1 MKKKIVVRMLCLAM
15 AASMIGT
22 MVPTSLYPVVA
33 HAETAGQE
41 AGTAKAV
48 LEDGIR
54 DKWTQDNLMGFDSV
68 CKVEDGWLHLRSSVD
83 NGNNPGTKPAMF
95 VNSKEFNFDEA
106 GYFDFTIKPANGDGR
121 FGVYLG
127 YNTDKVGMMIGYD
140 SGGWF
145 WQKYGASG
153 DPWYSGSRVASPAS
167 GVETNVHIEWTA
179 DKKVSVKIGDQVVF
193 SNEDF
198 SGITGLGNKIAFKGG
213 SYSSA
218 VTDVYLKKIHYT
230 GQAEAKTYAVTG
242 KVQDQDGKA
251 ISNATVTV
259 EGQSVRTGEDGSYS
273 LTLATGNYEMTVAR
287 DGYETVVENI
297 EVTDA
302 ETVLDTVSLVKTA
315 EVETE
320 KLSTEDM
327 DVLVSKTFPSVVK
340 YEMKGNLA
348 GKVFYGQSEK
358 INTVRINNRDIQLN
372 DADVKA
378 TFEGN
383 KATYV
388 MTVKGDS
395 VDAVIT
401 AELVAEKNTLAFNIT
416 DIKNNLEDSATGNPI
431 QTIEIPDQ
439 SLVSVRSSQ
448 EGANFKGAAM
458 SSNTRIS
465 GDTYTDVTPDT
476 SMNQDFMYGF
486 VSNNELSAG
495 LWSNSEHDGSSVA
508 TSVTGGS
515 KNTRVQAVTQKK
527 QDYVSL
533 GLGSCAWYYH
543 RVVTDSHNR
552 SYMVKETAM
561 PQTKIIIAGDMNDDQ
576 QIDWQDGAVA
586 FRSIMNNPYK
596 CEEVP
601 ELVAYRIAMNFGGQA
616 QNPFLTS
623 LDNVK
628 RVALNTDGL
637 GQSVLLKGYANE
649 GHDSAHPDY
658 ADIGKRIGGAEDMNT
673 LLTEGAKYGAR
684 FGIHVNAGEMY
695 PEAKAFKDDNVRRDY
710 YGNLS
715 YGWNWLDQAV
725 GLDSIY
731 DLATGDR
738 ENRFDTLESLVGKN
752 LDFVYVDIWGN
763 NTGSSN
769 DDSWQT
775 RKLSKEIN
783 DNGWRMANEWGVAN
797 EYDATFQ
804 HWAADLTYGGYNQK
818 GENSEVMR
826 FLRNHQKDSWV
837 ADYPKYGGAAMMP
850 LLGGY
855 NMKDF
860 EGWQGRNDYDTYITN
875 LFTHDVT
882 TKFIQHYEIIKWVDG
897 DPVTAGA
904 ATDWI
909 PEMEITL
916 KDDDGNKLVL
926 TRGSNDPNDAGYRER
941 TITLNGKVVAQGA
954 PSAGDRSD
962 SDIQNG
968 RNRGT
973 ESYLLPWVWDSETG
987 KKVDSNDEKLYHWNT
1002 QGGTTTWEVPDS
1014 WANLKNVKVYR
1025 LTDQGKTDE
1034 TTVNVVDGKVTLTA
1048 EAETPYVVCKGEKGN
1063 IKVTWSEGMHI
1074 VDAGFN
1080 GGEDSLAANWTKTG
1094 DGKAEIA
1101 KSQYSNPMLKLSGDI
1116 AMTQELTDLT
1126 PGKQYAVLVGVDNRS
1141 DCKAS
1146 MTVKSGKDVLATN
1159 YTERSIAKNYV
1170 KAYTHSNSSATVD
1183 GTSYFQNMYVFF
1195 TAPESGKVTLTL
1207 AKSAGDGDAYFD
1219 DVRVVEN
1226 NAKNITTDKDGNIV
1240 KFEQDF
1246 ENNVQGIYPFVV
1258 SGIEGVEDNRIHLSE
1273 LHAPYTQAGWDVKKM
1288 DDVLD
1293 GNWSLKINGL
1303 TQRST
1308 LAYQTIPQN
1317 FRFEPGVTYQ
1327 VSFDYQAGSDNTYGV
1342 VVGNGEFKGSA
1353 QAANLQKHMGPDQD
1367 GHYECLVTGDKN
1379 GQTWIGIYST
1389 GTAPDLQGTSGN
1401 AANFGGYKELVLDN
1415 LVIERVDE
1423 SKMAEMLQELID
1435 QAEGMDQ
1442 NAYTKANWEYLAD
1455 EVTDAKVALNKNNR
1469 NLEDIQNSYQGL
1481 KDAITFVKNTTNT
1494 EEEKNDIPVRGMTA
1508 TAKSEDGGTYGS
1520 NLGRASYVLDGNP
1533 NTAWMTAYAG
1543 YGTTIKNGDGWIDLA
1558 FDKPHTV
1565 DGLRYLPGPNTGG
1578 EFISITKYEIS
1589 VKTTDSDEY
1598 QTIATG
1604 SWDNTTGWK
1613 LTEFDPVENV
1623 TNVKLLATETK
1634 AYNWWAIA
1642 AELRVTSKSEA
1653 AAETVVNKDEL
1664 TALINT
1670 AKKLN
1675 KHYCVSDDATWNVME
1690 DSLKA
1695 AQKVKADEN
1704 ATAYDVK
1711 LALVNLQDAID
1722 DLEFETADYSAVEK
1736 ALASIPEDL
1745 SNYTEESVKALE
1757 EAKNAVTKDLDAGK
1771 QSEVD
1776 KMADAIT
1783 KAVKNLTLR
1792 KADYTKV
1799 DEANASVPKDLSIYT
1814 EKSVKALKAAQSAVT
1829 KDLDITKQSEV
1840 DKMAEAITNAVKNL
1854 VLLKADYSKVDEAI
1868 ASIPKDLSNYT
1879 EESVNAL
1886 KAARNAVKKD
1896 LDKDKQSEVD
1906 KMAEAITTAVKNL
1919 TLRKADY
1926 SKVDEALANIPE
1938 DLSIYTEESV
1948 KVLKSAQDLV
1958 TTDLDITKQAKV
1970 DKMADAITT
1979 AIENLK
1985 LRKADYSKVDEAL
1998 AGIPEDLSIY
2008 TEESAKALEEAKNAV
2023 TKGLDITK
2031 QTEVDKMAEAITAA
2045 VQNLTLRQADYSK
2058 VEKALAGI
2066 PEDLSIYTEE
2076 SVNALKAAQDA
2087 VTADLDITKQAEV
2100 DEMAEAITAAVKN
2113 LTYIHA
2119 DGLENGSDYVYKD
2132 GKVDTSY
2139 TGLISNEA
2147 GWFYVKDGAI
2157 DHSYTGFAANA
2168 VADWYVED
2176 GKITFAKDGILQD
2189 TTGALGEKDAWYY
2202 VVGSNVHHVDTVA
2215 ANEYGWFKITNG
2227 KVDFAYTGIAPNE
2240 HGWWRIVNGAV
2251 DFNCNSV
2258 ESNEHGWFKITGGAV
2273 DFNYTGIAAN
2283 QYGWWRI
2290 VNGAVDF
2297 NCNTVEQN
2305 EHGWFKISGGAV
2317 DFNYNGI
2324 APNQYGWWM
2333 IENGA
2338 VNFNYTGMVHTQS
2351 GWWYVK
2357 NGCVDLSNQ
2366 QYERINGKLYKV
2378 ID

>member
-1 MKKKIVVRMLCLAM
+1 MRKKLVVRMLCLAM

-41 AGTAKAV
+41 ASTAKAV

-83 NGNNPGTKPAMF
+83 NGNNPGSKPAMF
-95 VNSKEFNFDEA
+95 VNSKEFDFNKA
-106 GYFDFTIKPANGDGR
+106 GYFDFTLKPANGDGR

-127 YNTDKVGMMIGYD
+127 YNSDKVGMMIGYD
-140 SGGWF
+140 AGGWF

-213 SYSSA
+213 TYSSA
-218 VTDVYLKKIHYT
+218 VTDVYLKNIHYT

-297 EVTDA
+297 AVTDA
-302 ETVLDTVSLVKTA
+302 DTVLDTVSLVKSA

-327 DVLVSKTFPSVVK
+327 DVFVSKTFPSVVK
-340 YEMKGNLA
+340 YEMKGDLA

-358 INTVRINNRDIQLN
+358 INTVRINNRDIQLD

-465 GDTYTDVTPDT
+465 GDTYTDVTMDT
-476 SMNQDFMYGF
+476 SMNNDYMYGF

-552 SYMVKETAM
+552 NFMVTETDM
-561 PQTKIIIAGDMNDDQ
+561 PKAKIIISGDMNDDSK
-576 QIDWQDGAVA
+576 IDWQDGAVS

-715 YGWNWLDQAV
+715 YGWNWLDQAI
-725 GLDSIY
+725 GLDSLY

-738 ENRFDTLESLVGKN
+738 EKRFDDLEKLVGQN

-763 NTGSSN
+763 NTGSYN

-804 HWAADLTYGGYNQK
+804 HWAADLTYGGFNQK
-818 GENSEVMR
+818 GQNSEVMR

-897 DPVTAGA
+897 DPVSAGA
-904 ATDWI
+904 ATNWI

-926 TRGSNDPNDAGYRER
+926 TRGSNNPDDDAYRER
-941 TITLNGKVVAQGA
+941 TMTLNGKIVAKGA
-954 PSAGDRSD
+954 PSRGDRTD

-973 ESYLLPWVWDSETG
+973 ESYLLPWIWDSETG
-987 KKVDSNDEKLYHWNT
+987 EKVAADDEKLYHWNT
-1002 QGGTTTWEVPDS
+1002 QGGTTTWDLPEG
-1014 WANLKNVKVYR
+1014 WAANLKDVKVYK
-1025 LTDQGKTDE
+1025 LTDLGKTE
-1034 TTVNVVDGKVTLTA
+1034 EKTVEVKNGQVTLEA
-1048 EAETPYVVCKGEKGN
+1048 EAETPYVVCKGEEGN
-1063 IKVTWSEGMHI
+1063 INVTWSEGMHI
-1074 VDAGFN
+1074 TDAGFN
-1080 GGEDSLAANWTKTG
+1080 GGVESLEANWTKAG
-1094 DGKAEIA
+1094 DGNAEIA

-1116 AMTQELTDLT
+1116 SMTQELTDLK
-1126 PGKQYAVLVGVDNRS
+1126 PGQRYAVLVGVDNRS
-1141 DCKAS
+1141 DSKAS
-1146 MTVKSGKDVLATN
+1146 VTVKADGNVLDTN
-1159 YTERSIAKNYV
+1159 YTEKSIAKNYV
-1170 KAYTHSNSSATVD
+1170 KAYTHSNYSATVD
-1183 GTSYFQNMYVFF
+1183 GSSYFQNMYVYF

-1226 NAKNITTDKDGNIV
+1226 NAQNITKDEYGNVV

-1293 GNWSLKINGL
+1293 GNWSVKVNGL
-1303 TQRST
+1303 TQRNT

-1317 FRFEPGVTYQ
+1317 FRFEPGVTYK
-1327 VSFDYQAGSDNTYGV
+1327 VSFDYQTGSDDTYGV
-1342 VVGNGEFKGSA
+1342 VVGTGEYKGA
-1353 QAANLQKHMGPDQD
+1353 TRLETLKKQMGPDQD
-1367 GHYECLVTGDKN
+1367 GHYERLITGDMS
-1379 GQTWIGIYST
+1379 GQTWFGIYST
-1389 GTAPDLQGTSGN
+1389 GNAPDLQGTSGSE
-1401 AANFGGYKELVLDN
+1401 ANFGGYKEIVLDN

-1423 SKMAEMLQELID
+1423 DINKETLQGLID
-1435 QAEGMDQ
+1435 KAEGLERTDYDKD
-1442 NAYTKANWEYLAD
+1442 AWKVLAD
-1455 EVTDAKVALNKNNR
+1455 AVVNAKVAVNKDKTDAQ
-1469 NLEDIQNSYQGL
+1469 DIQTAYYEL
-1481 KDAITFVKNTTNT
+1481 KAALDYVEGYKLDPEA
-1494 EEEKNDIPVRGMTA
+1494 KNDISVKGAKA
-1508 TAKSEDGGTYGS
+1508 TAFSEDNGTYGS
-1520 NLGRASYVLDGNP
+1520 NIGKASYVLDGNTS
-1533 NTAWMTAYAG
+1533 TAWMTAYSG
-1543 YGTTIKNGDGWIDLA
+1543 FSTTIKNNEGWIDIQYPE
-1558 FDKPHTV
+1558 PHTV
-1565 DGLRYLPGPNTGG
+1565 DGLRYLPGPSVGG
-1578 EFISITKYEIS
+1578 SFTSITTYEIS
-1589 VKTTDSDEY
+1589 VKTADSDEY
-1598 QTIATG
+1598 QVVATG
-1604 SWDNTTGWK
+1604 DWANTEGWK
-1613 LTEFDPVENV
+1613 TAEFAPVENV
-1623 TNVKLLATETK
+1623 TNIKLLAK
-1634 AYNWWAIA
+1634 AANPTNWWAVASEIRA
-1642 AELRVTSKSEA
+1642 TSKSEA
-1653 AAETVVNKDEL
+1653 EAGNKPGAEVVNKD
-1664 TALINT
+1664 A
-1670 AKKLN
+1670 LN
-1675 KHYCVSDDATWNVME
+1675 KQIEAVKALDKDNYAANDAWKTLEAKLAAAEKVSADKDAT
-1690 DSLKA
+1690 
-1695 AQKVKADEN
+1695 
-1704 ATAYDVK
+1704 TYDVK
-1711 LALVNLQDAID
+1711 LALANLKDALGDIQ
-1722 DLEFETADYSAVEK
+1722 LLGADYS
-1736 ALASIPEDL
+1736 
-1745 SNYTEESVKALE
+1745 
-1757 EAKNAVTKDLDAGK
+1757 
-1771 QSEVD
+1771 
-1776 KMADAIT
+1776 
-1783 KAVKNLTLR
+1783 
-1792 KADYTKV
+1792 KV
-1799 DEANASVPKDLSIYT
+1799 DAAIAKVPADLSIYT
-1814 EKSVKALKAAQSAVT
+1814 EESVAALNEALNAVNR
-1829 KDLDITKQSEV
+1829 DLDITKQSEV
-1840 DKMAEAITNAVKNL
+1840 DKMAAAIK
-1854 VLLKADYSKVDEAI
+1854 KAI
-1868 ASIPKDLSNYT
+1868 A
-1879 EESVNAL
+1879 
-1886 KAARNAVKKD
+1886 
-1896 LDKDKQSEVD
+1896 
-1906 KMAEAITTAVKNL
+1906 
-1919 TLRKADY
+1919 
-1926 SKVDEALANIPE
+1926 
-1938 DLSIYTEESV
+1938 
-1948 KVLKSAQDLV
+1948 
-1958 TTDLDITKQAKV
+1958 
-1970 DKMADAITT
+1970 
-1979 AIENLK
+1979 NLK
-1985 LRKADYSKVDEAL
+1985 IA
-1998 AGIPEDLSIY
+1998 
-2008 TEESAKALEEAKNAV
+2008 
-2023 TKGLDITK
+2023 
-2031 QTEVDKMAEAITAA
+2031 
-2045 VQNLTLRQADYSK
+2045 
-2058 VEKALAGI
+2058 
-2066 PEDLSIYTEE
+2066 
-2076 SVNALKAAQDA
+2076 
-2087 VTADLDITKQAEV
+2087 
-2100 DEMAEAITAAVKN
+2100 
-2113 LTYIHA
+2113 HA
-2119 DGLENGSDYVYKD
+2119 DGLANEAAEDGNWYVYKD
-2132 GKVDTSY
+2132 GSVDTTY
-2139 TGLISNEA
+2139 TGL
-2147 GWFYVKDGAI
+2147 
-2157 DHSYTGFAANA
+2157 AANTYGW
-2168 VADWYVED
+2168 WYVEG
-2176 GKITFAKDGILQD
+2176 GKVNFNA
-2189 TTGALGEKDAWYY
+2189 TGLVANEYGWWYVQNGTIDFGY
-2202 VVGSNVHHVDTVA
+2202 TGLA
-2215 ANEYGWFKITNG
+2215 ANEYGWWYVEGGKIN
-2227 KVDFAYTGIAPNE
+2227 FEHTGLVANE
-2240 HGWWRIVNGAV
+2240 
-2251 DFNCNSV
+2251 
-2258 ESNEHGWFKITGGAV
+2258 
-2273 DFNYTGIAAN
+2273 Y
-2283 QYGWWRI
+2283 
-2290 VNGAVDF
+2290 
-2297 NCNTVEQN
+2297 
-2305 EHGWFKISGGAV
+2305 
-2317 DFNYNGI
+2317 
-2324 APNQYGWWM
+2324 
-2333 IENGA
+2333 
-2338 VNFNYTGMVHTQS
+2338 
-2351 GWWYVK
+2351 GWWYVEGGK
-2357 NGCVDLSNQ
+2357 INFNATGLVANEYGWWYVQGGQINFNFNGIVPNEQGWWYVRNGMIDFNFNGLAANENGWWKFEGGKIDFNFNGAAQNENGWWYVRGGKIDFSYNGTVKVGGKT
-2366 QYERINGKLYKV
+2366 YTVTGGKLNV
-2378 ID
+2378 

>member
-1 MKKKIVVRMLCLAM
+1 MRKKLVVRMLCLAM

-41 AGTAKAV
+41 ASTAKAV

-95 VNSKEFNFDEA
+95 VNSKEFNFNEA
-106 GYFDFTIKPANGDGR
+106 GYFDFTLKPANGDGR

-127 YNTDKVGMMIGYD
+127 YNSDRVGMMIGYD

-213 SYSSA
+213 TYSSA
-218 VTDVYLKKIHYT
+218 VTDVYLKNIHYT

-297 EVTDA
+297 AVTDA
-302 ETVLDTVSLVKTA
+302 DTVLDTVSLVKSA

-327 DVLVSKTFPSVVK
+327 DVFVSKTFPSVVK
-340 YEMKGNLA
+340 YEMKGDLA

-358 INTVRINNRDIQLN
+358 INTVRINNRDIQLD

-416 DIKNNLEDSATGNPI
+416 DIKNNLEDSVTGNPI

-465 GDTYTDVTPDT
+465 GDTYTDVTMDT
-476 SMNQDFMYGF
+476 SMNNDYMYGF

-552 SYMVKETAM
+552 NFMVTETDM
-561 PQTKIIIAGDMNDDQ
+561 PKAKIIISGDMNDDSK
-576 QIDWQDGAVA
+576 IDWQDGAVS

-710 YGNLS
+710 NGNLR
-715 YGWNWLDQAV
+715 YGWNWLDQAI

-738 ENRFDTLESLVGKN
+738 EKRFDDLEKLVGQN

-763 NTGSSN
+763 NTGSNN

-804 HWAADLTYGGYNQK
+804 HWAADLTYGGFNQK
-818 GENSEVMR
+818 GQNSEVMR

-897 DPVTAGA
+897 DPVSAGA
-904 ATDWI
+904 ATNWI

-926 TRGSNDPNDAGYRER
+926 TRGSNNPDDDAYRER
-941 TITLNGKVVAQGA
+941 TMTLNGKIVAKGA
-954 PSAGDRSD
+954 PSRGDRTD
-962 SDIQNG
+962 ADIQNG
-968 RNRGT
+968 RKRGT
-973 ESYLLPWVWDSETG
+973 ESYLLPWIWDSETG
-987 KKVDSNDEKLYHWNT
+987 KKVAADDEKLYHWNT
-1002 QGGTTTWEVPDS
+1002 QGGTTTWDLPEG
-1014 WANLKNVKVYR
+1014 WTNLKDVKVYK
-1025 LTDQGKTDE
+1025 LTDLGKTE
-1034 TTVNVVDGKVTLTA
+1034 EKTVEVKNGQVTLEA
-1048 EAETPYVVCKGEKGN
+1048 EAETPYVVCKGEEGN
-1063 IKVTWSEGMHI
+1063 INVTWSEGMHI
-1074 VDAGFN
+1074 TDAGFN
-1080 GGEDSLAANWTKTG
+1080 GGVKSLEANWTKAG
-1094 DGKAEIA
+1094 DGNAEIA

-1116 AMTQELTDLT
+1116 SMTQELTNLK
-1126 PGKQYAVLVGVDNRS
+1126 PGQRYAVLVGVDNRS
-1141 DCKAS
+1141 DSKAS
-1146 MTVKSGKDVLATN
+1146 VTVKADGNVLDTN
-1159 YTERSIAKNYV
+1159 YTEKSIAKNYV
-1170 KAYTHSNSSATVD
+1170 KAYTHSNYSATVD
-1183 GTSYFQNMYVFF
+1183 GSSYFQNMYVYF

-1207 AKSAGDGDAYFD
+1207 AKSAGDGDTYFD

-1226 NAKNITTDKDGNIV
+1226 NAQNITKDEYGNVV

-1293 GNWSLKINGL
+1293 GNWSVKVNGL
-1303 TQRST
+1303 TQRNT

-1317 FRFEPGVTYQ
+1317 FRFEPGVTYK
-1327 VSFDYQAGSDNTYGV
+1327 VSFDYQTGSDDTYGV
-1342 VVGNGEFKGSA
+1342 VVGTGEYKDA
-1353 QAANLQKHMGPDQD
+1353 TRLETLKKQMGPDQD
-1367 GHYECLVTGDKN
+1367 GHYERLITGDMS
-1379 GQTWIGIYST
+1379 GQTWFGIYST
-1389 GTAPDLQGTSGN
+1389 GTAPDLQGTSGSE
-1401 AANFGGYKELVLDN
+1401 ANFGGYKEIVLDN

-1423 SKMAEMLQELID
+1423 DINKETLQGLID
-1435 QAEGMDQ
+1435 KAEGLERTDYDKD
-1442 NAYTKANWEYLAD
+1442 AWKVLAD
-1455 EVTDAKVALNKNNR
+1455 AVVNAKVAVNKDKTDAH
-1469 NLEDIQNSYQGL
+1469 DIQTAYYEMKATLDYMEGHKL
-1481 KDAITFVKNTTNT
+1481 DPEA
-1494 EEEKNDIPVRGMTA
+1494 KNDISVKGARA
-1508 TAKSEDGGTYGS
+1508 TAFSEDSGTYGS
-1520 NLGRASYVLDGNP
+1520 NVGKASYVLDGNTS
-1533 NTAWMTAYAG
+1533 TAWMTAFSG
-1543 YGTTIKNGDGWIDLA
+1543 YGTTIKNNEGWIDIQYPE
-1558 FDKPHTV
+1558 PHTV
-1565 DGLRYLPGPNTGG
+1565 DGLRYLPGPTLGG
-1578 EFISITKYEIS
+1578 SFTSITTYEIS
-1589 VKTTDSDEY
+1589 VKTADSDEY
-1598 QTIATG
+1598 KVVATG
-1604 SWDNTTGWK
+1604 DWANTAGWK
-1613 LTEFDPVENV
+1613 TADFAPVENV
-1623 TNVKLLATETK
+1623 TNIKLLAK
-1634 AYNWWAIA
+1634 AAKPTNWWAVA
-1642 AELRVTSKSEA
+1642 AEIRATSKSEA
-1653 AAETVVNKDEL
+1653 EAGNKPDAEVVNKD
-1664 TALINT
+1664 A
-1670 AKKLN
+1670 LN
-1675 KHYCVSDDATWNVME
+1675 KQIEAVKALDKDNYVANDAWKTLEAKLAAAEKVSADKDAT
-1690 DSLKA
+1690 
-1695 AQKVKADEN
+1695 
-1704 ATAYDVK
+1704 TYDVK
-1711 LALVNLQDAID
+1711 LALANLKDALGDIQ
-1722 DLEFETADYSAVEK
+1722 LLGADYS
-1736 ALASIPEDL
+1736 
-1745 SNYTEESVKALE
+1745 
-1757 EAKNAVTKDLDAGK
+1757 
-1771 QSEVD
+1771 
-1776 KMADAIT
+1776 
-1783 KAVKNLTLR
+1783 
-1792 KADYTKV
+1792 KV
-1799 DEANASVPKDLSIYT
+1799 DAAIAKVPADLSIYT
-1814 EKSVKALKAAQSAVT
+1814 EESVAALNEALNAVNR
-1829 KDLDITKQSEV
+1829 DLDITKQSEV
-1840 DKMAEAITNAVKNL
+1840 DKMAAAIK
-1854 VLLKADYSKVDEAI
+1854 KAI
-1868 ASIPKDLSNYT
+1868 A
-1879 EESVNAL
+1879 
-1886 KAARNAVKKD
+1886 
-1896 LDKDKQSEVD
+1896 
-1906 KMAEAITTAVKNL
+1906 
-1919 TLRKADY
+1919 
-1926 SKVDEALANIPE
+1926 
-1938 DLSIYTEESV
+1938 
-1948 KVLKSAQDLV
+1948 
-1958 TTDLDITKQAKV
+1958 
-1970 DKMADAITT
+1970 
-1979 AIENLK
+1979 NLK
-1985 LRKADYSKVDEAL
+1985 IA
-1998 AGIPEDLSIY
+1998 
-2008 TEESAKALEEAKNAV
+2008 
-2023 TKGLDITK
+2023 
-2031 QTEVDKMAEAITAA
+2031 
-2045 VQNLTLRQADYSK
+2045 
-2058 VEKALAGI
+2058 
-2066 PEDLSIYTEE
+2066 
-2076 SVNALKAAQDA
+2076 
-2087 VTADLDITKQAEV
+2087 
-2100 DEMAEAITAAVKN
+2100 
-2113 LTYIHA
+2113 HA
-2119 DGLENGSDYVYKD
+2119 DGLANEAAEDGNWYVYKD
-2132 GKVDTSY
+2132 GSVDTTY
-2139 TGLISNEA
+2139 TGLAANTYGWWYVEGGKVNFNATGLVANEY
-2147 GWFYVKDGAI
+2147 GWWYVQNGTI
-2157 DHSYTGFAANA
+2157 DFGYTGLAANEYGWWYVEGGKINFNHTGL
-2168 VADWYVED
+2168 VANEHGWWYVED
-2176 GKITFAKDGILQD
+2176 GKINFNA
-2189 TTGALGEKDAWYY
+2189 TGL
-2202 VVGSNVHHVDTVA
+2202 V
-2215 ANEYGWFKITNG
+2215 ANEYGWWYVQGGQIN
-2227 KVDFAYTGIAPNE
+2227 
-2240 HGWWRIVNGAV
+2240 
-2251 DFNCNSV
+2251 FN
-2258 ESNEHGWFKITGGAV
+2258 F
-2273 DFNYTGIAAN
+2273 
-2283 QYGWWRI
+2283 
-2290 VNGAVDF
+2290 
-2297 NCNTVEQN
+2297 
-2305 EHGWFKISGGAV
+2305 
-2317 DFNYNGI
+2317 NGI
-2324 APNQYGWWM
+2324 VAN
-2333 IENGA
+2333 EN
-2338 VNFNYTGMVHTQS
+2338 
-2351 GWWYVK
+2351 GWWYVR
-2357 NGCVDLSNQ
+2357 NGMIDFNFNGLAANENGWWKFEGGKIDFNFNGAAQNENGWWYVRGGKIDFSYNGTVKVGGKT
-2366 QYERINGKLYKV
+2366 YTVTGGKLNV
-2378 ID
+2378 

>member
-1 MKKKIVVRMLCLAM
+1 MRKKLVVRMLCLAM

-41 AGTAKAV
+41 ASTAKAV

-68 CKVEDGWLHLRSSVD
+68 CKVEDGWLHLKSSVD

-95 VNSKEFNFDEA
+95 VNSKEFDFNKA
-106 GYFDFTIKPANGDGR
+106 GYFDFTLKPANGDGR

-127 YNTDKVGMMIGYD
+127 YNSDKVGMMIGYD
-140 SGGWF
+140 AGGWF

-213 SYSSA
+213 TYSSA
-218 VTDVYLKKIHYT
+218 VTDVYLKNIHYT

-242 KVQDQDGKA
+242 KVQDGKA

-297 EVTDA
+297 AVTDA
-302 ETVLDTVSLVKTA
+302 DTVLDTVSLVKSA

-327 DVLVSKTFPSVVK
+327 DVFVSKTFPSVVK
-340 YEMKGNLA
+340 YEMKGDLA

-358 INTVRINNRDIQLN
+358 INTVRINNRDIQLD

-416 DIKNNLEDSATGNPI
+416 DIKNNLEDSVTGNPI

-465 GDTYTDVTPDT
+465 GDTYTDVTMDT
-476 SMNQDFMYGF
+476 SMNNDYMYGF

-552 SYMVKETAM
+552 NFMVTETDM
-561 PQTKIIIAGDMNDDQ
+561 PKAKIIISGDMNDDSK
-576 QIDWQDGAVA
+576 IDWQDGAVS

-715 YGWNWLDQAV
+715 YGWNWLDQAI
-725 GLDSIY
+725 GLDSLY

-738 ENRFDTLESLVGKN
+738 EKRFDDLEKLVGQN

-763 NTGSSN
+763 NTGSYN

-804 HWAADLTYGGYNQK
+804 HWAADLTYGGFNQK
-818 GENSEVMR
+818 GQNSEVMR

-897 DPVTAGA
+897 DPVSAGA
-904 ATDWI
+904 ATNWI

-926 TRGSNDPNDAGYRER
+926 TRGSNNPDDDAYRER
-941 TITLNGKVVAQGA
+941 TMTLNGKIVAKGA
-954 PSAGDRSD
+954 PSRGDRTD

-968 RNRGT
+968 RKRGT
-973 ESYLLPWVWDSETG
+973 ESYLLPWIWDSETG
-987 KKVDSNDEKLYHWNT
+987 KKVAADKEKLYHWNT
-1002 QGGTTTWEVPDS
+1002 QGGTTTWDLPEG
-1014 WANLKNVKVYR
+1014 WTNLKDVKVYK
-1025 LTDQGKTDE
+1025 LTDLGKTE
-1034 TTVNVVDGKVTLTA
+1034 EKTVEVKNGQVTLEA
-1048 EAETPYVVCKGEKGN
+1048 EAETPYVVCKGEEGN
-1063 IKVTWSEGMHI
+1063 INVTWSEGMHI
-1074 VDAGFN
+1074 TDAGFN
-1080 GGEDSLAANWTKTG
+1080 GGVKSLEANWTKAG

-1116 AMTQELTDLT
+1116 SMTQELTDLK
-1126 PGKQYAVLVGVDNRS
+1126 PGQRYAVLVGVDNRS
-1141 DCKAS
+1141 DSKAS
-1146 MTVKSGKDVLATN
+1146 VTVKADGNVLDTN
-1159 YTERSIAKNYV
+1159 YTEKSIAKNYV
-1170 KAYTHSNSSATVD
+1170 KAYTHSNYSATVD
-1183 GTSYFQNMYVFF
+1183 GSSYFQNMYVYF

-1226 NAKNITTDKDGNIV
+1226 NAQNITKDEYGNVV

-1293 GNWSLKINGL
+1293 GNWSVKVNGL
-1303 TQRST
+1303 TQRNT

-1317 FRFEPGVTYQ
+1317 FRFEPGVTYK
-1327 VSFDYQAGSDNTYGV
+1327 VSFDYQTGSDDTYGV
-1342 VVGNGEFKGSA
+1342 VVGTGEYKDA
-1353 QAANLQKHMGPDQD
+1353 TRLETLKKQMGPDQD
-1367 GHYECLVTGDKN
+1367 GHYERLITGDMS
-1379 GQTWIGIYST
+1379 GQTWFGIYST
-1389 GTAPDLQGTSGN
+1389 GTAPDLQGTSGSE
-1401 AANFGGYKELVLDN
+1401 ANFGGYKEIVLDN

-1423 SKMAEMLQELID
+1423 DINKETLQGLID
-1435 QAEGMDQ
+1435 KAEGLERTDYDKD
-1442 NAYTKANWEYLAD
+1442 AWKVLAD
-1455 EVTDAKVALNKNNR
+1455 AVVNAKVAVNKDKTDAH
-1469 NLEDIQNSYQGL
+1469 DIQTAYYEMKATLDYMEGHKL
-1481 KDAITFVKNTTNT
+1481 DPEA
-1494 EEEKNDIPVRGMTA
+1494 KNDISVKGARA
-1508 TAKSEDGGTYGS
+1508 TAFSEDSGTYGS
-1520 NLGRASYVLDGNP
+1520 NYGKASYVLDGNTS
-1533 NTAWMTAYAG
+1533 TAWMTAYSG
-1543 YGTTIKNGDGWIDLA
+1543 YSTTIKNNEGWIDIQYPE
-1558 FDKPHTV
+1558 PHTV
-1565 DGLRYLPGPNTGG
+1565 DGLRYLPGPSIGG
-1578 EFISITKYEIS
+1578 SFTSITTYEIS
-1589 VKTTDSDEY
+1589 VKTADSDEY
-1598 QTIATG
+1598 KVVATG
-1604 SWDNTTGWK
+1604 DWANTAGWK
-1613 LTEFDPVENV
+1613 TADFAPVENV
-1623 TNVKLLATETK
+1623 TNIKLLAK
-1634 AYNWWAIA
+1634 AANPTNWWAVA
-1642 AELRVTSKSEA
+1642 AEIRAISKSEA
-1653 AAETVVNKDEL
+1653 EAGNKPDAEVVNKD
-1664 TALINT
+1664 A
-1670 AKKLN
+1670 LN
-1675 KHYCVSDDATWNVME
+1675 KQIEAVKALDKDNYVANDAWKTLEAKLAAAEKVSADKDAT
-1690 DSLKA
+1690 
-1695 AQKVKADEN
+1695 
-1704 ATAYDVK
+1704 TYDVK
-1711 LALVNLQDAID
+1711 LALANLKDALGDIQ
-1722 DLEFETADYSAVEK
+1722 LLGADYS
-1736 ALASIPEDL
+1736 
-1745 SNYTEESVKALE
+1745 
-1757 EAKNAVTKDLDAGK
+1757 
-1771 QSEVD
+1771 
-1776 KMADAIT
+1776 
-1783 KAVKNLTLR
+1783 
-1792 KADYTKV
+1792 KV
-1799 DEANASVPKDLSIYT
+1799 DAAIAKVPADLSIYT
-1814 EKSVKALKAAQSAVT
+1814 EESVAALNEALNAVNR
-1829 KDLDITKQSEV
+1829 DLDITKQSEV
-1840 DKMAEAITNAVKNL
+1840 DKMAAAIK
-1854 VLLKADYSKVDEAI
+1854 KAI
-1868 ASIPKDLSNYT
+1868 A
-1879 EESVNAL
+1879 
-1886 KAARNAVKKD
+1886 
-1896 LDKDKQSEVD
+1896 
-1906 KMAEAITTAVKNL
+1906 
-1919 TLRKADY
+1919 
-1926 SKVDEALANIPE
+1926 
-1938 DLSIYTEESV
+1938 
-1948 KVLKSAQDLV
+1948 
-1958 TTDLDITKQAKV
+1958 
-1970 DKMADAITT
+1970 
-1979 AIENLK
+1979 NLK
-1985 LRKADYSKVDEAL
+1985 IA
-1998 AGIPEDLSIY
+1998 
-2008 TEESAKALEEAKNAV
+2008 
-2023 TKGLDITK
+2023 
-2031 QTEVDKMAEAITAA
+2031 
-2045 VQNLTLRQADYSK
+2045 
-2058 VEKALAGI
+2058 
-2066 PEDLSIYTEE
+2066 
-2076 SVNALKAAQDA
+2076 
-2087 VTADLDITKQAEV
+2087 
-2100 DEMAEAITAAVKN
+2100 
-2113 LTYIHA
+2113 HA
-2119 DGLENGSDYVYKD
+2119 DGLANEAAEDGNWYVYKD
-2132 GKVDTSY
+2132 GSVDTTY
-2139 TGLISNEA
+2139 TGL
-2147 GWFYVKDGAI
+2147 
-2157 DHSYTGFAANA
+2157 AANTYGW
-2168 VADWYVED
+2168 WYVEG
-2176 GKITFAKDGILQD
+2176 GKVNFNASGL
-2189 TTGALGEKDAWYY
+2189 
-2202 VVGSNVHHVDTVA
+2202 V
-2215 ANEYGWFKITNG
+2215 ANEYGWWYVQGGQIN
-2227 KVDFAYTGIAPNE
+2227 
-2240 HGWWRIVNGAV
+2240 
-2251 DFNCNSV
+2251 FN
-2258 ESNEHGWFKITGGAV
+2258 F
-2273 DFNYTGIAAN
+2273 
-2283 QYGWWRI
+2283 
-2290 VNGAVDF
+2290 
-2297 NCNTVEQN
+2297 
-2305 EHGWFKISGGAV
+2305 
-2317 DFNYNGI
+2317 NGI
-2324 APNQYGWWM
+2324 VAN
-2333 IENGA
+2333 EN
-2338 VNFNYTGMVHTQS
+2338 
-2351 GWWYVK
+2351 GWWYVR
-2357 NGCVDLSNQ
+2357 NGMIDFNFNGLAANENGWWKFEGGKIDFNFNGAAQNENGWWYVRGGKIDFSYNGTVKVGGKT
-2366 QYERINGKLYKV
+2366 YTVTGGKLNV
-2378 ID
+2378 

>member
-1 MKKKIVVRMLCLAM
+1 MRKKLVVRMLCLAM

-41 AGTAKAV
+41 ASTAKAV

-68 CKVEDGWLHLRSSVD
+68 CKVEDGWLHLKSSVD
-83 NGNNPGTKPAMF
+83 NGNNPGSKPAMF
-95 VNSKEFNFDEA
+95 VNSKEFDFNKA
-106 GYFDFTIKPANGDGR
+106 GYFDFTLKPANGDGR

-127 YNTDKVGMMIGYD
+127 YNSDKVGMMIGYD
-140 SGGWF
+140 AGGWF

-213 SYSSA
+213 TYSSA
-218 VTDVYLKKIHYT
+218 VTDVYLKNIHYT

-297 EVTDA
+297 AVTDA
-302 ETVLDTVSLVKTA
+302 DTVLDTVSLVKSA

-327 DVLVSKTFPSVVK
+327 DVFVSKTFPSVVK
-340 YEMKGNLA
+340 YEMKGDLA

-358 INTVRINNRDIQLN
+358 INTVRINNRDIQLD

-416 DIKNNLEDSATGNPI
+416 DIKNNLEDSVTGNPI

-465 GDTYTDVTPDT
+465 GDTYTDVTMDT
-476 SMNQDFMYGF
+476 SMNNDYMYGF

-552 SYMVKETAM
+552 NFMVTETDM
-561 PQTKIIIAGDMNDDQ
+561 PKAKIIISGDMNDDSK
-576 QIDWQDGAVA
+576 IDWQDGAVS

-715 YGWNWLDQAV
+715 YGWNWLDQAI
-725 GLDSIY
+725 GLDSLY

-738 ENRFDTLESLVGKN
+738 EKRFDDLEKLVGQN

-763 NTGSSN
+763 NTGSYN

-804 HWAADLTYGGYNQK
+804 HWAADLTYGGFNQK
-818 GENSEVMR
+818 GQNSEVMR

-897 DPVTAGA
+897 DPVSAGA
-904 ATDWI
+904 ATNWI

-926 TRGSNDPNDAGYRER
+926 TRGSNNPDDDAYRER
-941 TITLNGKVVAQGA
+941 TMTLNGKIVAKGA
-954 PSAGDRSD
+954 PSRGDRTD

-973 ESYLLPWVWDSETG
+973 ESYLLPWIWDSETG
-987 KKVDSNDEKLYHWNT
+987 EKVAADDEKLYHWNT
-1002 QGGTTTWEVPDS
+1002 QGGTTTWDLPEG
-1014 WANLKNVKVYR
+1014 WTNLKDVKVYK
-1025 LTDQGKTDE
+1025 LTDLGKTE
-1034 TTVNVVDGKVTLTA
+1034 EKTVEVKNGQVTLEA
-1048 EAETPYVVCKGEKGN
+1048 EAETPYVVCKGEEGN
-1063 IKVTWSEGMHI
+1063 INVTWSEGMHI
-1074 VDAGFN
+1074 TDAGFN
-1080 GGEDSLAANWTKTG
+1080 GGVESLEANWTKAG
-1094 DGKAEIA
+1094 DGNAEIA

-1116 AMTQELTDLT
+1116 SMTQELTDLK
-1126 PGKQYAVLVGVDNRS
+1126 PGQRYAVLVGVDNRS
-1141 DCKAS
+1141 DSKAS
-1146 MTVKSGKDVLATN
+1146 VTVKADGNVLDTN
-1159 YTERSIAKNYV
+1159 YTEKSIAKNYV
-1170 KAYTHSNSSATVD
+1170 KAYTHSNYSATVD
-1183 GTSYFQNMYVFF
+1183 GSSYFQNMYVYF

-1226 NAKNITTDKDGNIV
+1226 NAQNITKDEYGNVV

-1293 GNWSLKINGL
+1293 GNWSVKVNGL
-1303 TQRST
+1303 TQRNT

-1317 FRFEPGVTYQ
+1317 FRFEPGVTYK
-1327 VSFDYQAGSDNTYGV
+1327 VSFDYQTGSDDTYGV
-1342 VVGNGEFKGSA
+1342 VVGTGEYKGA
-1353 QAANLQKHMGPDQD
+1353 TRLETLKKQMGPDQD
-1367 GHYECLVTGDKN
+1367 GHYERLITGDMS
-1379 GQTWIGIYST
+1379 GQTWFGIYST
-1389 GTAPDLQGTSGN
+1389 GNAPDLQGTSGSE
-1401 AANFGGYKELVLDN
+1401 ANFGGYKEIVLDN

-1423 SKMAEMLQELID
+1423 DINKETLQGLID
-1435 QAEGMDQ
+1435 KAEGLERTDYDKD
-1442 NAYTKANWEYLAD
+1442 AWKVLAD
-1455 EVTDAKVALNKNNR
+1455 AVVNAKVAVNKDKTDAQ
-1469 NLEDIQNSYQGL
+1469 DIQTAYYEL
-1481 KDAITFVKNTTNT
+1481 KAALDYVEGYKLDPEAKGA
-1494 EEEKNDIPVRGMTA
+1494 KA
-1508 TAKSEDGGTYGS
+1508 TAFSEDNGTYGS
-1520 NLGRASYVLDGNP
+1520 NIGKASYVLDGNTS
-1533 NTAWMTAYAG
+1533 TAWMTAYSG
-1543 YGTTIKNGDGWIDLA
+1543 FSTTIKNNEGWIDIQYPE
-1558 FDKPHTV
+1558 PHTV
-1565 DGLRYLPGPNTGG
+1565 DGLRYLPGPSVGG
-1578 EFISITKYEIS
+1578 SFTSITTYEIS
-1589 VKTTDSDEY
+1589 VKTADSDEY
-1598 QTIATG
+1598 QVVATG
-1604 SWDNTTGWK
+1604 DWANTEGWK
-1613 LTEFDPVENV
+1613 TAEFAPVENV
-1623 TNVKLLATETK
+1623 TNIKLLAK
-1634 AYNWWAIA
+1634 AANPTNWWAVASEIRA
-1642 AELRVTSKSEA
+1642 TSKSEA
-1653 AAETVVNKDEL
+1653 EAGNKPGAEVVNKD
-1664 TALINT
+1664 A
-1670 AKKLN
+1670 LN
-1675 KHYCVSDDATWNVME
+1675 KQIEAVKALDKDNYAANDAWKTLEAKLAAAEKVSADKDAT
-1690 DSLKA
+1690 
-1695 AQKVKADEN
+1695 
-1704 ATAYDVK
+1704 TYDVK
-1711 LALVNLQDAID
+1711 LALANLKDALGDIQ
-1722 DLEFETADYSAVEK
+1722 LLGADYS
-1736 ALASIPEDL
+1736 
-1745 SNYTEESVKALE
+1745 
-1757 EAKNAVTKDLDAGK
+1757 
-1771 QSEVD
+1771 
-1776 KMADAIT
+1776 
-1783 KAVKNLTLR
+1783 
-1792 KADYTKV
+1792 KV
-1799 DEANASVPKDLSIYT
+1799 DAAIAKVPADLSIYT
-1814 EKSVKALKAAQSAVT
+1814 EESVAALNEALNAVNR
-1829 KDLDITKQSEV
+1829 DLDITKQSEV
-1840 DKMAEAITNAVKNL
+1840 DKMAAAIK
-1854 VLLKADYSKVDEAI
+1854 KAI
-1868 ASIPKDLSNYT
+1868 A
-1879 EESVNAL
+1879 
-1886 KAARNAVKKD
+1886 
-1896 LDKDKQSEVD
+1896 
-1906 KMAEAITTAVKNL
+1906 
-1919 TLRKADY
+1919 
-1926 SKVDEALANIPE
+1926 
-1938 DLSIYTEESV
+1938 
-1948 KVLKSAQDLV
+1948 
-1958 TTDLDITKQAKV
+1958 
-1970 DKMADAITT
+1970 
-1979 AIENLK
+1979 NLK
-1985 LRKADYSKVDEAL
+1985 IA
-1998 AGIPEDLSIY
+1998 
-2008 TEESAKALEEAKNAV
+2008 
-2023 TKGLDITK
+2023 
-2031 QTEVDKMAEAITAA
+2031 
-2045 VQNLTLRQADYSK
+2045 
-2058 VEKALAGI
+2058 
-2066 PEDLSIYTEE
+2066 
-2076 SVNALKAAQDA
+2076 
-2087 VTADLDITKQAEV
+2087 
-2100 DEMAEAITAAVKN
+2100 
-2113 LTYIHA
+2113 HA
-2119 DGLENGSDYVYKD
+2119 DGLANEAAEDGNWYVYKD
-2132 GKVDTSY
+2132 GSVDTTY
-2139 TGLISNEA
+2139 TGL
-2147 GWFYVKDGAI
+2147 
-2157 DHSYTGFAANA
+2157 AANTYGW
-2168 VADWYVED
+2168 WYVEG
-2176 GKITFAKDGILQD
+2176 GKVNFNA
-2189 TTGALGEKDAWYY
+2189 TGLVANEYGWWYVQNGTIDFGY
-2202 VVGSNVHHVDTVA
+2202 TGLA
-2215 ANEYGWFKITNG
+2215 ANEYGWWYVEGGKIN
-2227 KVDFAYTGIAPNE
+2227 FEHTGLVANE
-2240 HGWWRIVNGAV
+2240 
-2251 DFNCNSV
+2251 
-2258 ESNEHGWFKITGGAV
+2258 
-2273 DFNYTGIAAN
+2273 Y
-2283 QYGWWRI
+2283 
-2290 VNGAVDF
+2290 
-2297 NCNTVEQN
+2297 
-2305 EHGWFKISGGAV
+2305 
-2317 DFNYNGI
+2317 
-2324 APNQYGWWM
+2324 
-2333 IENGA
+2333 
-2338 VNFNYTGMVHTQS
+2338 
-2351 GWWYVK
+2351 GWWYVEGGK
-2357 NGCVDLSNQ
+2357 INFNATGLVANEYGWWYVQGGQINFNFNGIVPNEQGWWYVRNGMIDFNFNGLAANENGWWKFEGGKIDFNFNGAAQNENGWWYVRGGKIDFSYNGTVKVGGKT
-2366 QYERINGKLYKV
+2366 YTVTGGKLNV
-2378 ID
+2378 

>member
-1 MKKKIVVRMLCLAM
+1 MRKKLVVRMLCLAM

-41 AGTAKAV
+41 ASTAKAV

-68 CKVEDGWLHLRSSVD
+68 CKVEDGWLHLKSSVD
-83 NGNNPGTKPAMF
+83 NGNNPGSKPAMF
-95 VNSKEFNFDEA
+95 VNSKEFNFNEA
-106 GYFDFTIKPANGDGR
+106 GYFDFTLKPANGDGR

-127 YNTDKVGMMIGYD
+127 YNSDRVGMMIGYD
-140 SGGWF
+140 AGGWF

-213 SYSSA
+213 TYSSA
-218 VTDVYLKKIHYT
+218 VTDVYLKNIHYT

-297 EVTDA
+297 AVTDA
-302 ETVLDTVSLVKTA
+302 DTVLDTVSLVKSA

-327 DVLVSKTFPSVVK
+327 DVFVSKTFPSVVK
-340 YEMKGNLA
+340 YEMKGDLA

-358 INTVRINNRDIQLN
+358 INTVRINNRDIQLD

-416 DIKNNLEDSATGNPI
+416 DIKNNLEDSVTGNPI

-465 GDTYTDVTPDT
+465 GDTYTDVTMDT
-476 SMNQDFMYGF
+476 SMNNDYMYGF

-552 SYMVKETAM
+552 NFMVTETDM
-561 PQTKIIIAGDMNDDQ
+561 PKAKIIISGDMNDDSK
-576 QIDWQDGAVA
+576 IDWQDGAVS

-710 YGNLS
+710 NGNLR
-715 YGWNWLDQAV
+715 YGWNWLDQAI

-738 ENRFDTLESLVGKN
+738 EKRFDDLEKLVGQN

-763 NTGSSN
+763 NTGSNN

-804 HWAADLTYGGYNQK
+804 HWAADLTYGGFNQK
-818 GENSEVMR
+818 GQNSEVMR

-897 DPVTAGA
+897 DPVSAGA
-904 ATDWI
+904 ATNWI

-926 TRGSNDPNDAGYRER
+926 TRGSNNPDDDAYRER
-941 TITLNGKVVAQGA
+941 TMTLNGKIVAKGA
-954 PSAGDRSD
+954 PSRGDRTD
-962 SDIQNG
+962 ADIQNG
-968 RNRGT
+968 RKRGT
-973 ESYLLPWVWDSETG
+973 ESYLLPWIWDSETG
-987 KKVDSNDEKLYHWNT
+987 KKVAADDEKLYHWNT
-1002 QGGTTTWEVPDS
+1002 QGGTTTWDLPEG
-1014 WANLKNVKVYR
+1014 WTNLKDVKVYK
-1025 LTDQGKTDE
+1025 LTDLGKTE
-1034 TTVNVVDGKVTLTA
+1034 EKTVEVKNGQVTLEA
-1048 EAETPYVVCKGEKGN
+1048 EAETPYVVCKGEEGN
-1063 IKVTWSEGMHI
+1063 INVTWSEGMHI
-1074 VDAGFN
+1074 TDAGFN
-1080 GGEDSLAANWTKTG
+1080 GGVKSLEANWTKAG
-1094 DGKAEIA
+1094 DGNAEIA

-1116 AMTQELTDLT
+1116 SMTQELTNLK
-1126 PGKQYAVLVGVDNRS
+1126 PGQRYAVLVGVDNRS
-1141 DCKAS
+1141 DSKAS
-1146 MTVKSGKDVLATN
+1146 VTVKADGNVLDTN
-1159 YTERSIAKNYV
+1159 YTEKSIAKNYV
-1170 KAYTHSNSSATVD
+1170 KAYTHSNYSATVD
-1183 GTSYFQNMYVFF
+1183 GSSYFQNMYVYF

-1207 AKSAGDGDAYFD
+1207 AKSAGDGDTYFD

-1226 NAKNITTDKDGNIV
+1226 NAQNITKDEYGNVV

-1258 SGIEGVEDNRIHLSE
+1258 GDNRIHLSE

-1293 GNWSLKINGL
+1293 GNWSVKVNGL
-1303 TQRST
+1303 TQRNT

-1317 FRFEPGVTYQ
+1317 FRFEPGVTYK
-1327 VSFDYQAGSDNTYGV
+1327 VSFDYQTGSDDTYGV
-1342 VVGNGEFKGSA
+1342 VVGTGEYKGA
-1353 QAANLQKHMGPDQD
+1353 TRLETLKKQMGPDQD
-1367 GHYECLVTGDKN
+1367 GHYERLITGDMS
-1379 GQTWIGIYST
+1379 GQTWFGIYST
-1389 GTAPDLQGTSGN
+1389 GTAPDLQGTSGSE
-1401 AANFGGYKELVLDN
+1401 ANFGGYKEIVLDN

-1423 SKMAEMLQELID
+1423 DINKETLQGLID
-1435 QAEGMDQ
+1435 KAEGLERTDYDKD
-1442 NAYTKANWEYLAD
+1442 AWKVLAD
-1455 EVTDAKVALNKNNR
+1455 AVVNAKVAVNKDKTDAH
-1469 NLEDIQNSYQGL
+1469 DIQTAYYEMKATLDYMEGHKL
-1481 KDAITFVKNTTNT
+1481 DPEA
-1494 EEEKNDIPVRGMTA
+1494 KNDISVKGARA
-1508 TAKSEDGGTYGS
+1508 TAFSEDNGTYGS
-1520 NLGRASYVLDGNP
+1520 NIGKASYVLDGNTS
-1533 NTAWMTAYAG
+1533 TAWMTAYSG
-1543 YGTTIKNGDGWIDLA
+1543 FSTTIKNNEGWIDIQYPE
-1558 FDKPHTV
+1558 PHTV
-1565 DGLRYLPGPNTGG
+1565 DGLRYLPGPSVGG
-1578 EFISITKYEIS
+1578 SFTSITTYEIS
-1589 VKTTDSDEY
+1589 VKTADSDEY
-1598 QTIATG
+1598 KVVATG
-1604 SWDNTTGWK
+1604 DWANTEGWK
-1613 LTEFDPVENV
+1613 TADFAPVENV
-1623 TNVKLLATETK
+1623 TNIKLLAK
-1634 AYNWWAIA
+1634 AANPTNWWAVA
-1642 AELRVTSKSEA
+1642 AEIRATSKTEA
-1653 AAETVVNKDEL
+1653 EAGNKPGAEVVNKD
-1664 TALINT
+1664 A
-1670 AKKLN
+1670 LN
-1675 KHYCVSDDATWNVME
+1675 KQIEAVKALDKDNYVANDAWKTLEAKLAAAEKVSADKDAT
-1690 DSLKA
+1690 
-1695 AQKVKADEN
+1695 
-1704 ATAYDVK
+1704 TYDVK
-1711 LALVNLQDAID
+1711 LALANLKDALGDIQ
-1722 DLEFETADYSAVEK
+1722 LLGADYS
-1736 ALASIPEDL
+1736 
-1745 SNYTEESVKALE
+1745 
-1757 EAKNAVTKDLDAGK
+1757 
-1771 QSEVD
+1771 
-1776 KMADAIT
+1776 
-1783 KAVKNLTLR
+1783 
-1792 KADYTKV
+1792 KV
-1799 DEANASVPKDLSIYT
+1799 DAAIAKVPADLSIYT
-1814 EKSVKALKAAQSAVT
+1814 EESVAALNEALNAVNR
-1829 KDLDITKQSEV
+1829 DLDITKQSEV
-1840 DKMAEAITNAVKNL
+1840 DKMAAAIK
-1854 VLLKADYSKVDEAI
+1854 KAI
-1868 ASIPKDLSNYT
+1868 A
-1879 EESVNAL
+1879 
-1886 KAARNAVKKD
+1886 
-1896 LDKDKQSEVD
+1896 
-1906 KMAEAITTAVKNL
+1906 
-1919 TLRKADY
+1919 
-1926 SKVDEALANIPE
+1926 
-1938 DLSIYTEESV
+1938 
-1948 KVLKSAQDLV
+1948 
-1958 TTDLDITKQAKV
+1958 
-1970 DKMADAITT
+1970 
-1979 AIENLK
+1979 NLK
-1985 LRKADYSKVDEAL
+1985 IA
-1998 AGIPEDLSIY
+1998 
-2008 TEESAKALEEAKNAV
+2008 
-2023 TKGLDITK
+2023 
-2031 QTEVDKMAEAITAA
+2031 
-2045 VQNLTLRQADYSK
+2045 
-2058 VEKALAGI
+2058 
-2066 PEDLSIYTEE
+2066 
-2076 SVNALKAAQDA
+2076 
-2087 VTADLDITKQAEV
+2087 
-2100 DEMAEAITAAVKN
+2100 
-2113 LTYIHA
+2113 HA
-2119 DGLENGSDYVYKD
+2119 DGLANEAAEDGNWYVYKD
-2132 GKVDTSY
+2132 GSVDTTY
-2139 TGLISNEA
+2139 TGL
-2147 GWFYVKDGAI
+2147 
-2157 DHSYTGFAANA
+2157 AANTYGW
-2168 VADWYVED
+2168 WYVEG
-2176 GKITFAKDGILQD
+2176 GKVNFNASGLVANEYGWWYVQNGTIDFGY
-2189 TTGALGEKDAWYY
+2189 TGL
-2202 VVGSNVHHVDTVA
+2202 A
-2215 ANEYGWFKITNG
+2215 ANEYGWWYVEGGKIN
-2227 KVDFAYTGIAPNE
+2227 FNHTGLVANE
-2240 HGWWRIVNGAV
+2240 HGWWY
-2251 DFNCNSV
+2251 V
-2258 ESNEHGWFKITGGAV
+2258 EGGKI
-2273 DFNYTGIAAN
+2273 
-2283 QYGWWRI
+2283 
-2290 VNGAVDF
+2290 
-2297 NCNTVEQN
+2297 
-2305 EHGWFKISGGAV
+2305 
-2317 DFNYNGI
+2317 
-2324 APNQYGWWM
+2324 
-2333 IENGA
+2333 
-2338 VNFNYTGMVHTQS
+2338 NFNANGLVANEY
-2351 GWWYVK
+2351 GWWYVQGGQINFNF
-2357 NGCVDLSNQ
+2357 NGIVANENGWWYVRNGMIDFNFNGLAANENGWWKFEGGKIDFNFNGAAQNENGWWYVRGGKIDFSYNGTVKVGGKT
-2366 QYERINGKLYKV
+2366 YTVTGGKLNV
-2378 ID
+2378 

>member
-1 MKKKIVVRMLCLAM
+1 MRKKLVVRMLCLAM

-41 AGTAKAV
+41 ASTAKAV

-68 CKVEDGWLHLRSSVD
+68 CKVEDGWLHLKSSVD

-95 VNSKEFNFDEA
+95 VNSKEFDFNKA
-106 GYFDFTIKPANGDGR
+106 GYFDFTLKPANGDGR

-127 YNTDKVGMMIGYD
+127 YNSDKVGMMIGYD
-140 SGGWF
+140 AGGWF

-213 SYSSA
+213 TYSSA
-218 VTDVYLKKIHYT
+218 VTDVYLKNIHYT

-242 KVQDQDGKA
+242 KDQDGKA

-297 EVTDA
+297 AVTDA
-302 ETVLDTVSLVKTA
+302 DTVLDTVSLVKSA

-327 DVLVSKTFPSVVK
+327 DVFVSKTFPSVVK
-340 YEMKGNLA
+340 YEMKGDLA

-358 INTVRINNRDIQLN
+358 INTVRINNRDIQLD

-416 DIKNNLEDSATGNPI
+416 DIKNNLEDSVTGNPI

-465 GDTYTDVTPDT
+465 GDTYTDVTMDT
-476 SMNQDFMYGF
+476 SMNNDYMYGF

-552 SYMVKETAM
+552 NFMVTETDM
-561 PQTKIIIAGDMNDDQ
+561 PKAKIIISGDMNDDSK
-576 QIDWQDGAVA
+576 IDWQDGAVS

-715 YGWNWLDQAV
+715 YGWNWLDQAI
-725 GLDSIY
+725 GLDSLY

-738 ENRFDTLESLVGKN
+738 EKRFDDLEKLVGQN

-763 NTGSSN
+763 NTGSYN

-804 HWAADLTYGGYNQK
+804 HWAADLTYGGFNQK
-818 GENSEVMR
+818 GQNSEVMR

-897 DPVTAGA
+897 DPVSAGA
-904 ATDWI
+904 ATNWI

-926 TRGSNDPNDAGYRER
+926 TRGSNNPDDDAYRER
-941 TITLNGKVVAQGA
+941 TMTLNGKIVAKGA
-954 PSAGDRSD
+954 PSRGDRTD

-968 RNRGT
+968 RKRGT
-973 ESYLLPWVWDSETG
+973 ESYLLPWIWDSETG
-987 KKVDSNDEKLYHWNT
+987 KKVAADKEKLYHWNT
-1002 QGGTTTWEVPDS
+1002 QGGTTTWDLPEG
-1014 WANLKNVKVYR
+1014 WTNLKDVKVYK
-1025 LTDQGKTDE
+1025 LTDLGKTE
-1034 TTVNVVDGKVTLTA
+1034 EKTVEVKNGQVTLEA
-1048 EAETPYVVCKGEKGN
+1048 EAETPYVVCKGEEGN
-1063 IKVTWSEGMHI
+1063 INVTWSEGMHI
-1074 VDAGFN
+1074 TDAGFN
-1080 GGEDSLAANWTKTG
+1080 GGVKSLEANWTKAG

-1116 AMTQELTDLT
+1116 SMTQELTDLK
-1126 PGKQYAVLVGVDNRS
+1126 PGQRYAVLVGVDNRS
-1141 DCKAS
+1141 DSKAS
-1146 MTVKSGKDVLATN
+1146 VTVKADGNVLDTN
-1159 YTERSIAKNYV
+1159 YTEKSIAKNYV
-1170 KAYTHSNSSATVD
+1170 KAYTHSNYSATVD
-1183 GTSYFQNMYVFF
+1183 GSSYFQNMYVYF

-1226 NAKNITTDKDGNIV
+1226 NAQNITKDEYGNVV

-1293 GNWSLKINGL
+1293 GNWSVKVNGL
-1303 TQRST
+1303 TQRNT

-1317 FRFEPGVTYQ
+1317 FRFEPGVTYK
-1327 VSFDYQAGSDNTYGV
+1327 VSFDYQTGSDDTYGV
-1342 VVGNGEFKGSA
+1342 VVGTGEYKDA
-1353 QAANLQKHMGPDQD
+1353 TRLETLKKQMGPDQD
-1367 GHYECLVTGDKN
+1367 GHYERLITGDMS
-1379 GQTWIGIYST
+1379 GQTWFGIYST
-1389 GTAPDLQGTSGN
+1389 GTAPDLQGTSGSE
-1401 AANFGGYKELVLDN
+1401 ANFGGYKEIVLDN

-1423 SKMAEMLQELID
+1423 DINKETLQGLID
-1435 QAEGMDQ
+1435 KAEGLERTDYDKD
-1442 NAYTKANWEYLAD
+1442 AWKVLAD
-1455 EVTDAKVALNKNNR
+1455 AVVNAKVAVNKDKTDAH
-1469 NLEDIQNSYQGL
+1469 DIQTAYYEMKATLDYMEGHKL
-1481 KDAITFVKNTTNT
+1481 DPEA
-1494 EEEKNDIPVRGMTA
+1494 KNDISVKGARA
-1508 TAKSEDGGTYGS
+1508 TAFSEDSGTYGS
-1520 NLGRASYVLDGNP
+1520 NYGKASYVLDGNTS
-1533 NTAWMTAYAG
+1533 TAWMTAYSG
-1543 YGTTIKNGDGWIDLA
+1543 YSTTIKNNEGWIDIQYPE
-1558 FDKPHTV
+1558 PHTV
-1565 DGLRYLPGPNTGG
+1565 DGLRYLPGPSIGG
-1578 EFISITKYEIS
+1578 SFTSITTYEIS
-1589 VKTTDSDEY
+1589 VKTADSDEY
-1598 QTIATG
+1598 KVVATG
-1604 SWDNTTGWK
+1604 DWANTAGWK
-1613 LTEFDPVENV
+1613 TADFAPVENV
-1623 TNVKLLATETK
+1623 TNIKLLAK
-1634 AYNWWAIA
+1634 AANPTNWWAVA
-1642 AELRVTSKSEA
+1642 AEIRAISKSEA
-1653 AAETVVNKDEL
+1653 EAGNKPDAEVVNKD
-1664 TALINT
+1664 A
-1670 AKKLN
+1670 LN
-1675 KHYCVSDDATWNVME
+1675 KQIEAVKALDKDNYVANDAWKTLEAKLAAAEKVSADKDAT
-1690 DSLKA
+1690 
-1695 AQKVKADEN
+1695 
-1704 ATAYDVK
+1704 TYDVK
-1711 LALVNLQDAID
+1711 LALANLKDALGDIQ
-1722 DLEFETADYSAVEK
+1722 LLGADYS
-1736 ALASIPEDL
+1736 
-1745 SNYTEESVKALE
+1745 
-1757 EAKNAVTKDLDAGK
+1757 
-1771 QSEVD
+1771 
-1776 KMADAIT
+1776 
-1783 KAVKNLTLR
+1783 
-1792 KADYTKV
+1792 KV
-1799 DEANASVPKDLSIYT
+1799 DAAIAKVPADLSIYT
-1814 EKSVKALKAAQSAVT
+1814 EESVAALNEALNAVNR
-1829 KDLDITKQSEV
+1829 DLDITKQSEV
-1840 DKMAEAITNAVKNL
+1840 DKMAAAIK
-1854 VLLKADYSKVDEAI
+1854 KAI
-1868 ASIPKDLSNYT
+1868 A
-1879 EESVNAL
+1879 
-1886 KAARNAVKKD
+1886 
-1896 LDKDKQSEVD
+1896 
-1906 KMAEAITTAVKNL
+1906 
-1919 TLRKADY
+1919 
-1926 SKVDEALANIPE
+1926 
-1938 DLSIYTEESV
+1938 
-1948 KVLKSAQDLV
+1948 
-1958 TTDLDITKQAKV
+1958 
-1970 DKMADAITT
+1970 
-1979 AIENLK
+1979 NLK
-1985 LRKADYSKVDEAL
+1985 IA
-1998 AGIPEDLSIY
+1998 
-2008 TEESAKALEEAKNAV
+2008 
-2023 TKGLDITK
+2023 
-2031 QTEVDKMAEAITAA
+2031 
-2045 VQNLTLRQADYSK
+2045 
-2058 VEKALAGI
+2058 
-2066 PEDLSIYTEE
+2066 
-2076 SVNALKAAQDA
+2076 
-2087 VTADLDITKQAEV
+2087 
-2100 DEMAEAITAAVKN
+2100 
-2113 LTYIHA
+2113 HA
-2119 DGLENGSDYVYKD
+2119 DGLANEAAEDGNWYVYKD
-2132 GKVDTSY
+2132 GSVDTTY
-2139 TGLISNEA
+2139 TGL
-2147 GWFYVKDGAI
+2147 
-2157 DHSYTGFAANA
+2157 AANTYGW
-2168 VADWYVED
+2168 WYVEG
-2176 GKITFAKDGILQD
+2176 GKVNFNASGLVANEYGWWYVQNGTIDFGY
-2189 TTGALGEKDAWYY
+2189 TGL
-2202 VVGSNVHHVDTVA
+2202 A
-2215 ANEYGWFKITNG
+2215 ANEYGWWYVEGGKIN
-2227 KVDFAYTGIAPNE
+2227 FEHTGLVANE
-2240 HGWWRIVNGAV
+2240 
-2251 DFNCNSV
+2251 
-2258 ESNEHGWFKITGGAV
+2258 
-2273 DFNYTGIAAN
+2273 
-2283 QYGWWRI
+2283 
-2290 VNGAVDF
+2290 
-2297 NCNTVEQN
+2297 
-2305 EHGWFKISGGAV
+2305 
-2317 DFNYNGI
+2317 
-2324 APNQYGWWM
+2324 
-2333 IENGA
+2333 
-2338 VNFNYTGMVHTQS
+2338 S
-2351 GWWYVK
+2351 GWWYVEGGK
-2357 NGCVDLSNQ
+2357 INFNANGLVANEYGWWYVQ
-2366 QYERINGKLYKV
+2366 GGQINFNFNGIVANENGWWYVRNGMIDFNFNGLAANENGWWKFEGGKIDFNFNGAAQNENGWWYVRGGKIDFSYNGTVKVGGKTYTVTGGKLNV
-2378 ID
+2378 